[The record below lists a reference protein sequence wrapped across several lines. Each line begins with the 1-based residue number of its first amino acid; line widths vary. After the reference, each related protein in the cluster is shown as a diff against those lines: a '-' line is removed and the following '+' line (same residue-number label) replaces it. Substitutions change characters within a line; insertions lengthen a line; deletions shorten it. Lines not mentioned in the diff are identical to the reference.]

1 MNIKPDLEKTSLT
14 PELAPEPAPESE
26 PVHFKTHADLK
37 NIIGQDLINDDNIA
51 IVELV
56 KNGIDAGANSVKIEF
71 STSTSSIFI
80 EDDGSGMSIDD
91 IKNKWLNIAYS
102 EKKNSSNSDRVLAGN
117 KGVGRFA
124 CDRLGRK
131 LDMYTRRG
139 TGDLLHLA
147 VNWIAFE
154 NKKDLESTIQK
165 IDVQLAKIKDE
176 KVVEAHL
183 NRAVPKHG
191 TLLVITDLRQNWDRD
206 KLTLLK
212 RNLERFVNPIAVF
225 DKGSVEI
232 SLKAEAESLRD
243 TNALSHNK
251 INGRIENQ
259 VFTKLKFNT
268 TYIESTIDQDGETI
282 TTELFHDGN
291 RIYRL
296 VEKNDDYKLLKN
308 IHVVLHYMNPYKKAY
323 FKRQTGLHLVDF
335 GAVFL
340 FINGYRVPPYGDRN
354 NDWLQLDLRKGQG
367 TGRYLGNRELL
378 GRIDVK
384 DIDNSFRIVS
394 NREGVARDVTFTQL
408 TKGPESFF
416 IQTLSRFERFVVDG
430 LKWDSVPEHVRKKL
444 RADIIPGEEEMPE
457 SEIFLESSDAK
468 RRRIAL
474 DVLRIV
480 GASPTHTLELEI
492 ATDVLDALSREREEQ
507 VSSILDKFNAF
518 SGSAGHDVKL
528 ALNRVQEEFNRQRSE
543 LAQARKDVSRKDLQV
558 SRLKTV
564 ARSIVQEK
572 KSLQNQVKTQQSEL
586 LFSRLSAG
594 TDQEQ
599 LMLLHHQSKICAV
612 TVKGFLDRALS
623 QLRGEGDVNKVLE
636 SIEKA
641 LNSTRKIITI
651 TNFATKANFKLKT
664 ETITADLA
672 TFIQEY
678 LENVAQETSA
688 QNLRVTVTR
697 DFDKPFEMRF
707 KPIDVAIV
715 FDNLASNSS
724 RARAKQFNVHLTH
737 PTDNELIIEVQDDG
751 PGLSKDV
758 QPAERIFE
766 RGVTTTSGSG
776 LGLYHVKQTIQQL
789 NGDISLDES
798 KNSGFNLII
807 RLMK

>member
-1 MNIKPDLEKTSLT
+1 MDNRQDM
-14 PELAPEPAPESE
+14 AEPITL
-26 PVHFKTHADLK
+26 HFNTHADLK
-37 NIIGQDLINDDNIA
+37 NVIGQDLINDDNIA

-56 KNGIDAGANSVKIEF
+56 KNGIDAGASSVKIGF
-71 STSTSSIFI
+71 NASTSLIFI
-80 EDDGSGMSIDD
+80 EDDGSGMSAQD
-91 IKNKWLNIAYS
+91 IENKWLNIAYS
-102 EKKNSSNSDRVLAGN
+102 EKKHSAPGDRVLAGN

-131 LDMYTRRG
+131 LDMYTRRSG
-139 TGDLLHLA
+139 EELLRLT
-147 VNWIAFE
+147 VDWTAFE

-165 IDVQLAKIKDE
+165 IDVTLTKITE
-176 KVVEAHL
+176 NIVEADL
-183 NRAVPKHG
+183 GRKAPVHG

-206 KLTLLK
+206 KLMLLR

-232 SLKAEAESLRD
+232 DLEADAESFQDAKDPLHKR
-243 TNALSHNK
+243 

-268 TYIESTIDQDGETI
+268 TYIESTINPDGTTV
-282 TTELFHDGN
+282 TTELFHEGN
-291 RIYRL
+291 RIYKL
-296 VEKNDDYKLLKN
+296 VEENINYKLLKN
-308 IHVVLHYMNPYKKAY
+308 INVVLHYMNPYKKAY
-323 FKRQTGLHLVDF
+323 FKRQTGLHLVEF

-354 NDWLQLDLRKGQG
+354 IDWLQLDVRKSQG
-367 TGRYLGNRELL
+367 TARYLGNREML
-378 GRIDVK
+378 GLIDIK
-384 DIDNSFRIVS
+384 DSNHSFRIVS
-394 NREGVARDVTFTQL
+394 NREGVARNETFTQL
-408 TKGPESFF
+408 TRGPDSFF

-430 LKWDSVPEHVRKKL
+430 LNWDSVPEHVRKKL
-444 RADIIPGEEEMPE
+444 RSDIIPGEKEMPE
-457 SEIFLESSDAK
+457 GEIFIESNDVK

-480 GASPTHTLELEI
+480 GASPTQTLELEV

-507 VSSILDKFNAF
+507 VSSILDKFDAF
-518 SGSAGHDVKL
+518 SGAVGQDVKL
-528 ALNRVQEEFNRQRSE
+528 ALNRVQEEFKRQKTK
-543 LAQARKDVSRKDLQV
+543 LAQARKEVSRKDLQV

-564 ARSIVQEK
+564 ARSIDQEK
-572 KSLQNQVKTQQSEL
+572 KALQSQVKTQQTEL

-612 TVKGFLDRALS
+612 TVKSLLDRALS
-623 QLRGEGDVNKVLE
+623 QLRDGVEANKVLE
-636 SIEKA
+636 SVEKA
-641 LNSTRKIITI
+641 LSNTRKIITI

-664 ETITADLA
+664 ETITTDLA

-678 LENVAQETSA
+678 LENVAQDTSA

-724 RARAKQFNVHLTH
+724 RARAKRFNVNLRH
-737 PTDNELIIEVQDDG
+737 PAENELIVEVQDDG
-751 PGLSKDV
+751 PGLSKEV
-758 QPAERIFE
+758 QPPDKIFE

-776 LGLYHVKQTIQQL
+776 LGLYHVKQTIKQL
-789 NGDISLDES
+789 NGDISLDHS
-798 KNSGFNLII
+798 KNNGFNLII
-807 RLMK
+807 RLIK

>member
-1 MNIKPDLEKTSLT
+1 M
-14 PELAPEPAPESE
+14 AEPITL
-26 PVHFKTHADLK
+26 HFNTHADLK
-37 NIIGQDLINDDNIA
+37 NVIGQDLINDDNIA

-56 KNGIDAGANSVKIEF
+56 KNGIDAGASSVKIGF
-71 STSTSSIFI
+71 NASTSLIFI
-80 EDDGSGMSIDD
+80 EDDGSGMSAQD
-91 IKNKWLNIAYS
+91 IENKWLNIAYS
-102 EKKNSSNSDRVLAGN
+102 EKKHSAPGDRVLAGN

-131 LDMYTRRG
+131 LDMYTRRSG
-139 TGDLLHLA
+139 EELLRLT
-147 VNWIAFE
+147 VDWTAFE

-165 IDVQLAKIKDE
+165 IDVTLTKITE
-176 KVVEAHL
+176 NIVEADL
-183 NRAVPKHG
+183 GRKAPVHG

-206 KLTLLK
+206 KLMLLR

-232 SLKAEAESLRD
+232 DLEADAESFQDAKDPLHKR
-243 TNALSHNK
+243 

-268 TYIESTIDQDGETI
+268 TYIESTINPDGTTV
-282 TTELFHDGN
+282 TTELFHEGN
-291 RIYRL
+291 RIYKL
-296 VEKNDDYKLLKN
+296 VEENINYKLLKN
-308 IHVVLHYMNPYKKAY
+308 INVVLHYMNPYKKAY
-323 FKRQTGLHLVDF
+323 FKRQTGLHLVEF

-354 NDWLQLDLRKGQG
+354 IDWLQLDVRKSQG
-367 TGRYLGNRELL
+367 TARYLGNREML
-378 GRIDVK
+378 GLIDIK
-384 DIDNSFRIVS
+384 DSNHSFRIVS
-394 NREGVARDVTFTQL
+394 NREGVARNETFTQL
-408 TKGPESFF
+408 TRGPDSFF

-430 LKWDSVPEHVRKKL
+430 LNWDSVPEHVRKKL
-444 RADIIPGEEEMPE
+444 RSDIIPGEKEMPE
-457 SEIFLESSDAK
+457 GEIFIESNDVK

-480 GASPTHTLELEI
+480 GASPTQTLELEV

-507 VSSILDKFNAF
+507 VSSILDKFDAF
-518 SGSAGHDVKL
+518 SGAVGQDVKL
-528 ALNRVQEEFNRQRSE
+528 ALNRVQEEFKRQKTK
-543 LAQARKDVSRKDLQV
+543 LAQARKEVSRKDLQV

-564 ARSIVQEK
+564 ARSIDQEK
-572 KSLQNQVKTQQSEL
+572 KALQSQVKTQQTEL

-612 TVKGFLDRALS
+612 TVKSLLDRALS
-623 QLRGEGDVNKVLE
+623 QLRDGVEANKVLE
-636 SIEKA
+636 SVEKA
-641 LNSTRKIITI
+641 LSNTRKIITI

-664 ETITADLA
+664 ETITTDLA

-678 LENVAQETSA
+678 LENVAQDTSA

-724 RARAKQFNVHLTH
+724 RARAKRFNVNLRH
-737 PTDNELIIEVQDDG
+737 PAENELIVEVQDDG
-751 PGLSKDV
+751 PGLSKEV
-758 QPAERIFE
+758 QPPDKIFE

-776 LGLYHVKQTIQQL
+776 LGLYHVKQTIKQL
-789 NGDISLDES
+789 NGDISLDHS
-798 KNSGFNLII
+798 KNNGFNLII
-807 RLMK
+807 RLIK